1 MTTNIFLP
9 AALQAGAALPEKAH
23 YDQILSELQQECKE
37 NTTAYKGVR
46 AHKALLHV
54 KLFLWLIEVQKVFGL
69 WEQYIAPFA
78 TQRRPVRTVAA
89 GINFTQLLR
98 LGFPAYLA
106 KDNNFIARSN
116 ELLNAINNEYKGN
129 PEKYLHDAETK
140 LHMYAMTYR
149 NYKSKSK
156 NNEVE
161 ETQSSQQPATA
172 TTNSTGV
179 ATKLKNGKF
188 RFSDRQRTT
197 HMLQPAKNYFG
208 GMAEGNAATF
218 TQPLLPAKTRTYPNL
233 DARKP
238 VPIALALIAQTPN
251 GPFVIDAADA
261 TAQGIVSADDVEQMM
276 IRAYRKSFAALP
288 NSLRCVLEIIRS
300 QMLTDNLSKKERK
313 LIKGEVQNASVEDVL
328 DAKTKKK
335 IIQYYKKNHRLV
347 YRHAQGD
354 FLYSRCSTK
363 LGMVTIAKPKT
374 QVLEAPVSD
383 LALLKRSLKKVTE
396 HMLWESDFNMFEVSD
411 DKHIP
416 KHSTLYATN
425 VVSVTSRANPLE
437 MLSVDFWGIPANC
450 QHNQAQV
457 DLKNSAFADAMHIQL
472 DASLVKEMALD
483 AVDQWMQSYGNHI
496 ARERNQQ
503 CELHIINGELTF
515 KYFHKQDEYMNQFSF
530 PLGPKGQGVTL
541 SLGEFQTFE
550 LFTALSGIAAVA
562 TEPATLQFNTAGLL
576 FSYSTHAADYLLAV
590 PNRAK
595 NSTANAAFTAY
606 LQAETPADPEEAY
619 ETTDEDLSLVDM

>member
-1 MTTNIFLP
+1 MSSSNFLP
-9 AALQAGAALPEKAH
+9 AAQLAGGALPEKAH
-23 YDQILSELQQECKE
+23 FDQVLNKLQQECKE
-37 NTTAYKGVR
+37 NTTAFKGVR
-46 AHKALLHV
+46 AHNALLHV

-89 GINFTQLLR
+89 GINFTLLLR

-129 PEKYLHDAETK
+129 PDKYLQDAETK

-149 NYKSKSK
+149 NYKTKSK
-156 NNEVE
+156 AIEK
-161 ETQSSQQPATA
+161 TQSAQQPPVA
-172 TTNSTGV
+172 TTNSTAV
-179 ATKLKNGKF
+179 AKNRKNGKF

-197 HMLQPAKNYFG
+197 HMLQPAKNYFV
-208 GMAEGNAATF
+208 GMAEGNAAAF
-218 TQPLLPAKTRTYPNL
+218 TQPLLPAQTRTYPNL
-233 DARKP
+233 KARKP
-238 VPIALALIAQTPN
+238 VPVALALIAQTPN
-251 GPFVIDAADA
+251 GQFVIDAADA

-313 LIKGEVQNASVEDVL
+313 LIKGEVQNATVEDVL

-411 DKHIP
+411 VKHIP

-425 VVSVTSRANPLE
+425 AVSVTSRANPLE
-437 MLSVDFWGIPANC
+437 MLSVDFWGVNPDC
-450 QHNQAQV
+450 KHNQAQV
-457 DLKNSAFADAMHIQL
+457 DLNNSAFAGAMYFQIS
-472 DASLVKEMALD
+472 ASLVKEMALD
-483 AVDQWMQSYGNHI
+483 AVDQWTRSYGNHI

-503 CELHIINGELTF
+503 CELHIANRELTF
-515 KYFHKQDEYMNQFSF
+515 KYFHKHDEYMNQFSF
-530 PLGPKGQGVTL
+530 PLGDQGQSVTL

-550 LFTALSGIAAVA
+550 LFTALSGIAAVV
-562 TEPATLQFNTAGLL
+562 TEPVILQFNTAGIL

-606 LQAETPADPEEAY
+606 LQAETPADPEAAY
-619 ETTDEDLSLVDM
+619 ETTDEDMCLVDM